1 LIGKNNKF
9 EIFFSFHKSVGKT
22 PYEALFGRAVFSLP
36 TWTLELA
43 IEEQPDEE
51 GEPEANFSAELF
63 DEAEEQNVIDINDEM
78 EVAEEVEI
86 EGWLMIVKKINFGIF
101 MAIINQFKK

>member
-1 LIGKNNKF
+1 LLIGKLINLKYF
-9 EIFFSFHKSVGKT
+9 LSFHKSVGKT
-22 PYEALFGRAVFSLP
+22 PYEALFGRAVLSLP
-36 TWTLELA
+36 TWTTELA

-63 DEAEEQNVIDINDEM
+63 DETVDVEQNVIDINDQM

-86 EGWLMIVKKINFGIF
+86 EG
-101 MAIINQFKK
+101 

>member
-1 LIGKNNKF
+1 M
-9 EIFFSFHKSVGKT
+9 
-22 PYEALFGRAVFSLP
+22 P
-36 TWTLELA
+36 TWASELV
-43 IEEQPDEE
+43 IEEQIEEE

-86 EGWLMIVKKINFGIF
+86 EG
-101 MAIINQFKK
+101 

>member
-1 LIGKNNKF
+1 LKYF
-9 EIFFSFHKSVGKT
+9 LSFHKSVGKT
-22 PYEALFGRAVFSLP
+22 PYEALFGRVVFSLP
-36 TWTLELA
+36 TWTTELA

-63 DEAEEQNVIDINDEM
+63 DEAEEQNVIDINDQM

-86 EGWLMIVKKINFGIF
+86 EG
-101 MAIINQFKK
+101 